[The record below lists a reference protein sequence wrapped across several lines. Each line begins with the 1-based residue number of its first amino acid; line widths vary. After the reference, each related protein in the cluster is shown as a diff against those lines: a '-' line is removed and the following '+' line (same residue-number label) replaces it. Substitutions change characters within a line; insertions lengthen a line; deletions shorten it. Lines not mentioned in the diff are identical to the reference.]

1 MVLLSEPHQFVV
13 TVQDNGIGFD
23 ADSAFMN
30 KAKQRSFGLFSIRE
44 RLRVLGG
51 GMEVASHI
59 NHGSLVRMWVPHEHL
74 KSANKED
81 ER

>member
-1 MVLLSEPHQFVV
+1 
-13 TVQDNGIGFD
+13 
-23 ADSAFMN
+23 
-30 KAKQRSFGLFSIRE
+30 
-44 RLRVLGG
+44 
-51 GMEVASHI
+51 MEVASHI